1 MLHVFKIFLHV
12 FLSIMFWCNWNI
24 FLKAVVSSRRLPN
37 LLVSYFLRCN
47 LNISTNNFVRF
58 GYYFWNCALK
68 VSLIDFVK
76 LYLLR
81 KLVFCHSFGKIAGKF
96 ATLQVIIAMMFIYSV
111 IVDIFKSWIFIFLPS
126 VYFNF
131 FNFASDIKGNDGWFM
146 ILNCHSFFI
155 YPSIYQSHRFYEI
168 LNYCSRLYLKYGKTE
183 K

>member
-111 IVDIFKSWIFIFLPS
+111 IVDIFKSWIFIFLHS

-131 FNFASDIKGNDGWFM
+131 FTLHRTLRATMDGLWSWTVIAFSST
-146 ILNCHSFFI
+146 HQ
-155 YPSIYQSHRFYEI
+155 SINLIDSM
-168 LNYCSRLYLKYGKTE
+168 KY
-183 K
+183 